1 MKRRFHIAILVLAVI
16 GWVSVEAAASAEPAK
31 RTVSV
36 LAAASLTDAFKA
48 IGAAFERA
56 HPGTAVEFN
65 FAASSLLAQQIHE
78 GAPADVFAS
87 ADEANMQKAADAGDL
102 AGAAQIFAHNRL
114 VIAVPAGNP
123 QHIASL
129 TDLTKSGLTLALA
142 APQVPAGKYAAEAF
156 AKAGLAVPAASQ
168 EIDVRAVLNKVALNE
183 ADAGI
188 VYVTDIRAAGGKVEA
203 VPIPDQYNVSARYPI
218 AVLEHAADPQ
228 NAKVFVDFV
237 LSPDARATLTQ
248 FGFLEP

>member
-1 MKRRFHIAILVLAVI
+1 MKRPFHIAVLVLALI
-16 GWVSVEAAASAEPAK
+16 AGWAGAAESAESAT
-31 RTVSV
+31 RTLSV
-36 LAAASLTDAFKA
+36 FAAASLTDAFKA

-56 HPGTAVEFN
+56 HPGTTVQFN

-78 GAPADVFAS
+78 GGPADVFAS

-102 AGAAQIFAHNRL
+102 AGAAQIFALNRL

-123 QHIASL
+123 KHIGSL

-156 AKAGLAVPAASQ
+156 GKAALAVPAASQ

-203 VPIPDQYNVSARYPI
+203 VPIPDQYNVTARYPI
-218 AVLEHAADPQ
+218 AVLKHAADPQ
-228 NAKVFVDFV
+228 DAKAFVDFV
-237 LSPDARATLTQ
+237 LSPDGRATLAQ
-248 FGFLEP
+248 FGFLPP